1 MLRYIEKFI
10 RYLKI
15 EKDAPMNTIKNYSI
29 DLKDFVLFFK
39 DKKIENID
47 YLEIRRFLAHL
58 RLRNL
63 RKVSIARKLSTLRSF
78 FKFLLR
84 EGHLKN
90 NPIAVITTLKLDK
103 KLPIFLTIDE
113 VNQLLNAPG
122 YDFTGLRDKAILETF
137 YSTGI
142 RLMELVGLDITD
154 IDFIGGVIKVYG
166 KGKKERLVPIGDRA
180 LQTIRTYLSGREEK
194 KLSNKALFLNREGTR
209 LGKRSI
215 QNIVD
220 KYINATCR
228 KQNISPHT
236 LRHTFA
242 THLLERGADMRSV
255 QELLGHINLSTTQI
269 YTHVTTQH
277 LRLVY
282 DKTHPRA

>member
-29 DLKDFVLFFK
+29 DLEDFAYFFR
-39 DKKIENID
+39 DKKIEDID
-47 YLEIRRFLAHL
+47 YLEIRRFLAQL

-63 RKVSIARKLSTLRSF
+63 KKVSIARKLSTLRSF
-78 FKFLLR
+78 FKFLIR
-84 EGHLKN
+84 EGYLKN
-90 NPIAVITTLKLDK
+90 NPIVVISTPKLDK
-103 KLPIFLTIDE
+103 KLPVFLNIDE

-122 YDFTGLRDKAILETF
+122 YDSTGLRDKAILETL

-142 RLMELVGLDITD
+142 RLMELVGLNITD

-166 KGKKERLVPIGDRA
+166 KGKKERLVPIGDKA
-180 LQTIRTYLSGREEK
+180 LQVIRTYLSKKGRKE
-194 KLSNKALFLNREGTR
+194 LSNKAIFLNKKGTR